1 MIDVGVY
8 NEIKELMEKRRYIF
22 STRDTPELLKQDI
35 SRIIRKHVRDSEVY
49 EDNTITKS
57 INKTE
62 FSDNM
67 ILSFIEMRTGIRI
80 PKINIFRN
88 IDFIIY
94 RDDDVLYLKFI
105 MVMQEEYLDKY
116 QLPEEIKIF

>member
-8 NEIKELMEKRRYIF
+8 NEIKELIEKRRYIF
-22 STRDTPELLKQDI
+22 STCDTAELLKQDI

-94 RDDDVLYLKFI
+94 SDDDVLYLKFI